1 MRLLFHASAVA
12 VLMSVVSASNG
23 PAVEPADLVLRGG
36 IVRTM
41 DREHPEAEAVAV
53 REGRIVWVGS
63 SGKAASWIGPGT
75 QVVELRGRT
84 VLPGFIE
91 SHGHFVALG
100 RSLMTV
106 DLTGA
111 STYEEVVQRVARA
124 TQHTPKGQWIVGRGW
139 HQEKWTRRPTPNV
152 EGYPTHH
159 ALSRV
164 TPDHPVL
171 LTHATG
177 HMSLANTLAMKL
189 AGVDARTPDPAGGQI
204 LRDETGEPT
213 GVFRENAMG
222 LVEAAYNRA
231 QARIP
236 APQRKAQTLEA
247 IRLAA
252 AQCLEHGVT
261 TFHDAGTDFETVDLY
276 RELAEAGKLPVRLY
290 VMLNVSN
297 SQLARHM
304 ADYRCVG
311 VGDGFLTVRAVKRLA
326 DGALGS
332 HGAWMLEPY
341 DDLPSST
348 GQQTVSRRSLEET
361 ARLCLQHN
369 YQLCVHA
376 IGDRA
381 NREVLDVFEEAF
393 RNVPDGRALRWRIEH
408 AQHLAPSDIPR
419 FAKLGII
426 ASMQACHATSDGPF
440 VVTRLGVRRAREG
453 AYAWRRLLDAGARIA
468 NGTDVPVEPI
478 DPFACLYASVTR
490 RLPNGIAFFPE
501 QCMTRQEA
509 LESYTVNGAFAAF
522 EEQEKG
528 TIAEGR
534 RADLIVLS
542 GDPLRCPDDELPK
555 LRVETTIVAGRIV
568 YQRS

>member
-1 MRLLFHASAVA
+1 MRLLFFGVV
-12 VLMSVVSASNG
+12 VLLVSVVSTSNG
-23 PAVEPADLVLRGG
+23 AAVEPADLVLRGG
-36 IVRTM
+36 TVRTM
-41 DREHPEAEAVAV
+41 NREQPEADAVAV
-53 REGRIVWVGS
+53 RGGRIVWVGS
-63 SGKAASWIGPGT
+63 SSQTERWIGPNT
-75 QVVELRGRT
+75 KVLELRGRT

-111 STYEEVVQRVARA
+111 STYKEVVQRVTRAAR
-124 TQHTPKGQWIVGRGW
+124 HTPRGQWIVGRGW
-139 HQEKWTRRPTPNV
+139 HQEKWTHRPTPNV

-177 HMSLANTLAMKL
+177 HMSLANARAMQL

-213 GVFRENAMG
+213 GVFRENAMS
-222 LVEAAYNRA
+222 LVAAAYNRA

-236 APQRKAQTLEA
+236 AAHRKAQTLQA

-252 AQCLEHGVT
+252 ARCLEYGIT

-297 SQLARHM
+297 AQLARHM
-304 ADYRCVG
+304 AEYRCVG
-311 VGDGFLTVRAVKRLA
+311 AGDGFLTVRAVKRLA

-348 GQQTVSRRSLEET
+348 GQQTLSRRSLEET
-361 ARLCLQHN
+361 ARLCLQHD

-381 NREVLDVFEEAF
+381 NREVLDLFEEAF
-393 RNVPDGRALRWRIEH
+393 RGVPDGRTLRWRIEH
-408 AQHLAPSDIPR
+408 AQHLALTDIPR
-419 FAKLGII
+419 FARLGVI

-440 VVTRLGVRRAREG
+440 VVTRLGARRAREG

-490 RLPNGIAFFPE
+490 RLAGGVSFFPE

-534 RADLIVLS
+534 RADLIILS

-568 YQRS
+568 YERS